1 MDTNR
6 GKLIVFEGGDGAGK
20 GTCFE
25 YVRKNLGDEG
35 LVYTREPGGT
45 DIGSS
50 IRALLLEKEMAP
62 ETELLLFF
70 ADRAEHMKKKI
81 EPALAT
87 GKHVICD
94 RFALSTY
101 AYQVV
106 GRERP
111 ELEALYREL
120 YARIVAPSAEPY
132 YIYLDVEPEVGLS
145 RVVGEHGT
153 TKTRFDMESVAFHTR
168 VREAYHKEL
177 ASMPEDHYVIIDTV
191 ALDATQARE
200 ASLEAIKRMVEQ

>member
-1 MDTNR
+1 MNTKR

-25 YVRKNLGDEG
+25 YVKKELGDEG
-35 LVYTREPGGT
+35 FVYTREPGGT

-50 IRALLLEKEMAP
+50 IRALLLEKEMTP

-70 ADRAEHMKKKI
+70 ADRAEHMKRVI
-81 EPALAT
+81 EPALAS
-87 GKHVICD
+87 GKHVMCD

-101 AYQVV
+101 AYQIV

-111 ELEALYREL
+111 KLEVLYREL
-120 YARIVAPSAEPY
+120 YGRIVAPYAEPH
-132 YIYLDVEPEVGLS
+132 YIFLDVEPEIGLS

-153 TKTRFDMESVAFHTR
+153 TKTRFDTENVAFHTR

-177 ASMPEDHYVIIDTV
+177 ASMPEDHYAIIDTV
-191 ALDATQARE
+191 ALDATQAQE
-200 ASLEAIKRMVEQ
+200 AALEAVNNIIGR